1 MHILLLNEYF
11 PPDTSATAKMA
22 AMIVEALAERHR
34 VTVLA
39 GRPSYDPSERHPFY
53 LLRREVQGSVTVE
66 RVGSTTYPRFRMKGR
81 VSNYLTYLSL
91 AVTRALA
98 IRADV
103 ILSMTDPPIMGLA
116 GAFVSKLSRRP
127 FVYNIRDLY
136 PDMALGGQIVRPS
149 HWVEGWEKLHR
160 RALRRASRVIVL
172 GEDMR
177 DRIVAKGV
185 DPARVVIV
193 RDGAQLP
200 ESLPPADHPAAQE
213 IRCGFPFVLLHA
225 GNLGFYGAWETLIRA
240 AKLLENDGIGLVFVG
255 DGATRR
261 QIEASAGA
269 SRAVRFLPFRPP
281 QQVPY
286 VLAAGDLHVVT
297 VRRGLEGVVVPSK
310 LYPILAAG
318 RAVLAV
324 APEETD
330 VARIVRRTGC
340 GVAVSPDDPAG
351 VAEAVRALARDPER
365 IEHMGRRARE
375 IAVHYDRVTQLRI
388 FTQTIEEAVAE

>member
-1 MHILLLNEYF
+1 
-11 PPDTSATAKMA
+11 
-22 AMIVEALAERHR
+22 
-34 VTVLA
+34 
-39 GRPSYDPSERHPFY
+39 
-53 LLRREVQGSVTVE
+53 
-66 RVGSTTYPRFRMKGR
+66 

-136 PDMALGGQIVRPS
+136 PDMALGSQIVRPS

-225 GNLGFYGAWETLIRA
+225 GNLGFYGAWETLNSRGETPRKRRHWVGLRRRWSDPA
-240 AKLLENDGIGLVFVG
+240 ADRSL
-255 DGATRR
+255 RR
-261 QIEASAGA
+261 RLPCGTVSALPPAAASAL
-269 SRAVRFLPFRPP
+269 RAC
-281 QQVPY
+281 
-286 VLAAGDLHVVT
+286 G
-297 VRRGLEGVVVPSK
+297 RGPTRGHGQAWTRGVVVPSK

-340 GVAVSPDDPAG
+340 GGRSESRRP
-351 VAEAVRALARDPER
+351 
-365 IEHMGRRARE
+365 GRRGRSGAGPRS
-375 IAVHYDRVTQLRI
+375 RP
-388 FTQTIEEAVAE
+388 